1 MFSINL
7 LGESRILSTQ
17 IYPEITDDTQS
28 VSNIL
33 ASNDS
38 KIKDS
43 LLPSTKFYD
52 NCLNT
57 DALYY
62 YQSILNKGVDKSV
75 LKMSDTLYRMVKYPE
90 GKCIALSIPLNYYYS
105 INKREYIDSVNF
117 YASRLKD
124 YAKDFIIPS
133 YYYAWNKLIS
143 YYVKCGYS
151 TYALSE
157 VHSLQREAQKDG
169 YKWGIIQSYII
180 QGNIFLAKRSY
191 KMAESYYDKALKF
204 MIEDDVNV
212 VNSFTLY
219 GDLANVQIQMKKY
232 DEALKNINI
241 GESLLLKQPRR
252 LYFYKLRVKLAIKN
266 KDYVKAHQ
274 YLDTIKLYSSD
285 NVFTD
290 MLNLSNDLKISE
302 YESRE
307 QYTEIV
313 KFISDVLPETVYFP
327 NRRELLER
335 RANAYVHLGMV
346 NKSAQDYQTI
356 LNIADSLYTV
366 DINGQLLSSS
376 RLLDFQRLKSEN
388 QRLKIKKERI
398 STVLK
403 NILLLFFSLFFILS
417 FFYLKRLK
425 KKNTIINKKNE
436 EIAQGNLIK
445 TAFIRNISHE
455 IRTPLNYIL
464 GYSELIAMEN
474 PQLQNVQKYLSII
487 KKGNRELLEE
497 IDNIL
502 DISYALDRVS
512 PDTFRDIN
520 VDALCKDVINL
531 YKYKEKNIKM
541 IYQPFKENFKFKSHR
556 YTLKHT
562 LSALINNAYKFS
574 DSGEIVCSTNYYYKK
589 NKKYIA
595 FTITDN
601 GKGIGDVDSEIL
613 FSGFTKTDE
622 FTQGIGLGLTASRLM
637 CRNIDGDVFFDE
649 SYKNGAKVIAIFPL
663 LEGE

>member
-1 MFSINL
+1 
-7 LGESRILSTQ
+7 
-17 IYPEITDDTQS
+17 
-28 VSNIL
+28 
-33 ASNDS
+33 
-38 KIKDS
+38 
-43 LLPSTKFYD
+43 
-52 NCLNT
+52 
-57 DALYY
+57 
-62 YQSILNKGVDKSV
+62 
-75 LKMSDTLYRMVKYPE
+75 
-90 GKCIALSIPLNYYYS
+90 
-105 INKREYIDSVNF
+105 
-117 YASRLKD
+117 
-124 YAKDFIIPS
+124 
-133 YYYAWNKLIS
+133 
-143 YYVKCGYS
+143 
-151 TYALSE
+151 
-157 VHSLQREAQKDG
+157 
-169 YKWGIIQSYII
+169 
-180 QGNIFLAKRSY
+180 
-191 KMAESYYDKALKF
+191 
-204 MIEDDVNV
+204 
-212 VNSFTLY
+212 
-219 GDLANVQIQMKKY
+219 
-232 DEALKNINI
+232 
-241 GESLLLKQPRR
+241 
-252 LYFYKLRVKLAIKN
+252 
-266 KDYVKAHQ
+266 
-274 YLDTIKLYSSD
+274 
-285 NVFTD
+285 
-290 MLNLSNDLKISE
+290 
-302 YESRE
+302 
-307 QYTEIV
+307 
-313 KFISDVLPETVYFP
+313 
-327 NRRELLER
+327 
-335 RANAYVHLGMV
+335 
-346 NKSAQDYQTI
+346 
-356 LNIADSLYTV
+356 
-366 DINGQLLSSS
+366 LLSSS

-388 QRLKIKKERI
+388 QLLKIKKEKA

-403 NILLLFFSLFFILS
+403 NILILFLSLLFILS

-502 DISYALDRVS
+502 NISYALDRVS